1 MSLVAKK
8 APVTIDDLLAIP
20 ETERFHEIIGGELV
34 RKAMPSIRH
43 GGAQA
48 GIMGRLGGPYNRHP
62 GGPRP
67 GGWRFATETEIR
79 FDDHEIYRPDVA
91 GWRRER
97 LPTLPEDFP
106 VMVRPDWICEIV
118 SPSNVRNDVVKKML
132 TYQRCCVPHYWVVDP
147 IAEAL
152 IVYRWTDKGYLLVQS
167 AQGQERV
174 RAEPFDAV
182 SLSVHGLLEGDEHD
196 DE

>member
-1 MSLVAKK
+1 MSLAAKK
-8 APVTIDDLLAIP
+8 APATIDDLLAIP
-20 ETERFHEIIGGELV
+20 EAERFHEIIGGELV

-48 GIMGRLGGPYNRHP
+48 GLLGRLGGPYNRRP

-79 FDDHEIYRPDVA
+79 FDDSEIYRPDVA

-97 LPTLPEDFP
+97 LPELPDEFP
-106 VMVRPDWICEIV
+106 LTVRPDWVCEIV

-132 TYQRCCVPHYWVVDP
+132 TYQRSGVPHYWVIDP

-152 IVYRWTDKGYLLVQS
+152 IVYRWTDSGYLLVQS
-167 AQGQERV
+167 AQGEERV

-182 SLSVHGLLEGDEHD
+182 SLSVHGLLEGDD
-196 DE
+196 DNDE